1 MGTEIKINRVGGHTP
16 THVEIEVDMSGV
28 PSYANSKYNHIFF
41 KYVKFDP
48 VTQKNIGVP
57 SKEERLDKNSERI
70 VTEVRGLEWNTT
82 YKFLAYTVSSYVDKN
97 GVDLTRS
104 VSTFVEYELPEKEEY
119 FAGHGG
125 ENNPFYG
132 LHHGHHEEEKV
143 ADEEEIVIMGE
154 PEPEFADYQPDPFGF
169 KLVEEDAGIYQPSN
183 ETKLE
188 GEPEPEIADYQP
200 DPFGF
205 KLVDEDAGIYEEPM
219 ETAQPD
225 PFGFKL
231 VEEDAGI
238 YEEPVVEPESEQE
251 PVTAEPEKPE
261 IADYQPDSFGF
272 KLVDEDAGIYEEP
285 IETAQPDPFGFKL
298 VEEDA
303 GIYEEPAG
311 KPVSEQ
317 EPEPEI
323 AEPEEPVPEK

>member
-97 GVDLTRS
+97 GVDVTRS

-119 FAGHGG
+119 FARHGG

-143 ADEEEIVIMGE
+143 ADEEEIVSMGEPGPEGE

-169 KLVEEDAGIYQPSN
+169 KLVE
-183 ETKLE
+183 
-188 GEPEPEIADYQP
+188 
-200 DPFGF
+200 
-205 KLVDEDAGIYEEPM
+205 EDAGIYEEPM

-238 YEEPVVEPESEQE
+238 YEEPAGEPEPESEQE
-251 PVTAEPEKPE
+251 PVPEQDAAILKPQNQYP
-261 IADYQPDSFGF
+261 ADPENQPAIE
-272 KLVDEDAGIYEEP
+272 DEDWYEANYGND
-285 IETAQPDPFGFKL
+285 TQPDPFGFKL

-303 GIYEEPAG
+303 GIYE
-311 KPVSEQ
+311 KPEGDLGYDIV
-317 EPEPEI
+317 
-323 AEPEEPVPEK
+323 